1 MIPRIIIAI
10 LSALF
15 LACTEVD
22 EQNADCTSLTDSKAK
37 DLCVHDQIV
46 LMPPAQITELITLA
60 KGMND
65 SMIRGA
71 AIAEWIKL
79 HNNDINQNQGQELC
93 KLLDG
98 RDRSYCLRRLSSPH
112 LKR

>member
-1 MIPRIIIAI
+1 MILI
-10 LSALF
+10 LFSTLF
-15 LACTEVD
+15 LACTD
-22 EQNADCTSLTDSKAK
+22 EENITDCPSLTDSKKK
-37 DLCVHDQIV
+37 DLCIHNQIV
-46 LMPPAQITELITLA
+46 VMPPEQITELITLA